1 MFYTIGLL
9 LLFSVI
15 LIIFGHKD
23 RYCYL
28 FILMALGAMIAF
40 FSIILHINMF
50 GSYYYYNNN
59 FLYQLDYKIFKFIT
73 KNINIPLSM
82 NIRLMNIGIA
92 LYLVAMPIFNMEFCK
107 SVFCGIK
114 PKFSNKIVN
123 VFLFL
128 VPILSLVFY
137 DHRTSTMIYIGYH
150 HSDNQMLYYLCMNAA
165 NILNKLLVLFALL
178 RPVQVL
184 FIYIKTMTISYLKKR
199 VFLFASGLLLF
210 DVIFYLFFFY
220 SPFSVSLKKVFRSGF
235 WIFENFQV
243 KTYSMY
249 FIAPLVAIFI
259 ISVCMGILLSFRLG
273 ISATPL
279 LGKKISTNLL
289 LFNQI
294 AGEILHSQKNS
305 LFAIKILTDKVD
317 KVVCENPG
325 TEEIQ
330 KLKNYIDLSLTDTA
344 TKLNNLR
351 EIKYHYI
358 KESVDSIVEE
368 AISEITLPE
377 NIKLSY
383 VKDSG
388 VEKNFL
394 GMYDKYHLS
403 KAFVNVLN
411 NSIEAIERADKP
423 NNQIV
428 VKISHFFN
436 WIVVAVNDNGIG
448 MKRSEKNK
456 IFTPHYSSKN
466 GAFNWG
472 LGLSY
477 VFRVVMAHM
486 GQIKIH
492 SKYGKYTTVLIMLPL
507 RKGGKNEKN
516 QSDYCRR

>member
-50 GSYYYYNNN
+50 GSYYYYNDN
-59 FLYQLDYKIFKFIT
+59 FLYLLDYKIFKYIT
-73 KNINIPLSM
+73 NNLNIPISM

-92 LYLVAMPIFNMEFCK
+92 LYLMAMPIFNMEFCK

-123 VFLFL
+123 VFLFI
-128 VPILSLVFY
+128 VPMLSLILY
-137 DHRTSTMIYIGYH
+137 DYRTSTMIYIGFH
-150 HSDNQMLYYLCMNAA
+150 NSDNQMLYYFCMNAV
-165 NILNKLLVLFALL
+165 NILNKLLVLFVLL
-178 RPVQVL
+178 RPIQVL
-184 FIYIKTMTISYLKKR
+184 FIYIKTMTISYLKRR

-210 DVIFYLFFFY
+210 DVIFYLFFY
-220 SPFSVSLKKVFRSGF
+220 LSPFSVSLKKVFRSGF

-249 FIAPLVAIFI
+249 FVAPLVAILI
-259 ISVCMGILLSFRLG
+259 ISVCMCILLSFRLG
-273 ISATPL
+273 IRATPL
-279 LGKKISTNLL
+279 LGKKISTNLM

-305 LFAIKILTDKVD
+305 LFAIKILTDKID
-317 KVVCENPG
+317 KKVGDNEG
-325 TEEIQ
+325 TEEIH
-330 KLKNYIDLSLTDTA
+330 KLQNYIDLSLSDTA
-344 TKLNNLR
+344 MMLNNLR
-351 EIKYHYI
+351 EIKYHYL
-358 KESVDSIVEE
+358 KESIDSIVEE
-368 AISEITLPE
+368 AISEIALPE

-383 VKDSG
+383 IKDSDVG
-388 VEKNFL
+388 KHFW

-423 NNQIV
+423 DRQIV
-428 VKISHFFN
+428 VKISHFFS
-436 WIVVAVNDNGIG
+436 WIVVAINDNGIG
-448 MKRSEKNK
+448 MKRREKNK
-456 IFTPHYSSKN
+456 IFTPYSSKN
-466 GAFNWG
+466 GSFNWG

-477 VFRVVMAHM
+477 TYRVVTAHM
-486 GQIKIH
+486 GQIKIL
-492 SKYGKYTTVLIMLPL
+492 SKHGKYTTVMIMLPL
-507 RKGGKNEKN
+507 KKGGNNEKN
-516 QSDYCRR
+516 QGDHCGR